1 MTVIASGTRTRAAPW
16 GRRLLSTLSALLI
29 LNAAWLFFAVGS
41 PAVVE
46 ADTGVALSELEAA
59 YPAVAA
65 ELATRGRTIALLLG
79 GLAALALVV
88 SIGGLREGATW
99 ARHALWAFAAA
110 LVAVGAN
117 AFGGGNVAV
126 GSFYLTLSVVAA
138 GGLVLA
144 TRESHAARL

>member
-1 MTVIASGTRTRAAPW
+1 MTVVATRARTRAAPL

-29 LNAAWLFFAVGS
+29 LNAAWLYFAVGS

-79 GLAALALVV
+79 GLATLALL
-88 SIGGLREGATW
+88 SRLGA
-99 ARHALWAFAAA
+99 
-110 LVAVGAN
+110 
-117 AFGGGNVAV
+117 
-126 GSFYLTLSVVAA
+126 
-138 GGLVLA
+138 
-144 TRESHAARL
+144 